1 MSKEPPPAGSQAE
14 EALLAPV
21 VLTAAQAA
29 QMLQVSAQLIVRWAR
44 DGHLRVFV
52 PPGGDLL
59 GGHRGPK
66 TYRFGV

>member
-14 EALLAPV
+14 EPLLAPV

-44 DGHLRVFV
+44 DGVMCASIIGRRRLF
-52 PPGGDLL
+52 
-59 GGHRGPK
+59 
-66 TYRFGV
+66 